1 MWGSTGAMGS
11 KIDKF
16 PTVHT
21 GVKCGFTSVTKHGIV
36 SFADVKDLD
45 RVHRKL
51 VKNMEKNLKKMKVL
65 EEDEGISGIY
75 EENGMPDDIL
85 QTLQDLKTNKDVK
98 STTHCFVNVHT
109 SSVYDEIST
118 AVTRLCNSEIDE
130 WRPEATV
137 NTKYKTVAKKVKPVA
152 TQLPP
157 DTDKHVK
164 QAEKEPSLREGR
176 RIGHKFTKETLANLK
191 IGGDDFLTEPEK
203 KKFQDM
209 LSMHGKAF
217 ASSPDEIGCVQPSV
231 VTPMVI
237 FTVPH
242 VPWDLKPIPVPR
254 ALLPKLVELLK
265 EKRHMGILEPSMAP
279 YSNRWFTV
287 PKKSG
292 ALRFIQDM
300 QPANKV
306 TIRNKG
312 SGPIVDEVAEAFA
325 GHAIYSIGD
334 LYSGYDQFQLA
345 AESRD
350 LTTMKT
356 PLGLMRMCTLPQG
369 ATNSVAHMQSAMN
382 QILRDFVPDKT
393 IPFVDDIPIK
403 GCEEKERDLTA
414 QDDGCRAFVINH
426 IKDVAKILSRL
437 EEVHLTLSIDKSKF
451 GVDEIL
457 VVGHLCGSYGRK
469 PNPEKVD
476 AIGRMKAC
484 SNVTEVRR
492 FLGACVFYQIW
503 IPHFAHISEPLY
515 KLLRKRNKFVWQI
528 EQDLAMAEL
537 KRTLQSPSVLK
548 QVSYNC
554 GRPVIVTVDTSP
566 IAIGWAIGQDD
577 EEGKRFAIR
586 FGARILTD
594 RQRAY
599 PQVKRELYGALTA
612 LKADRN
618 YLIGAEVVLET
629 DCLPLLGMIAN
640 CSSPD
645 IAMLRWIAFIK
656 SLNPVL
662 VHIEGKKNCVA
673 DMLSRARYFNEE
685 DMMAQEG
692 DEELSHGGYVMITD
706 GESSSTGALPFES
719 EIYEGR
725 LRDIGLYLST
735 MERQESWLDKTFK
748 DIRHQSY
755 GYLLKDGVLWKR
767 TKRLGEMPLRVVGD
781 FETKTKVLQE
791 FHDTLW
797 AGHRGVWATY
807 TKIKERYWWKG
818 LYKDV
823 EEFVASCVVC
833 QLQSKVRHRDELHP
847 TYPIAIHFQ
856 WMIDLVAMPNAMWGM
871 KYLVLAREELS
882 NFVEGRALRTK
893 TTENVCRFILEDI
906 FSRYGSIGQM
916 RADRGELNAAEAKEF
931 FNRYGVQLKLT
942 TAYNPEANGKIERGH
957 PPIIHALVKACKGK
971 PKMWPKLLPFALWAD
986 RTTHST
992 VTGYMPVEL
1001 MYGQK
1006 PIMPVEGDIP
1016 TWMFLSWE
1024 DGISRERLLELR
1036 IQQLE
1041 RLPEDVGIALEK
1053 MKAARLSN
1061 KERFDK
1067 THRIRRKKIR
1077 EGDWVLVFDSTL
1089 EHQHSTVRKFA
1100 KRWFGPYVVIKVHL
1114 NGTYSLRE
1122 LDGTSLC
1129 VPVAGKRIKI
1139 FRRSGRF
1146 HLEDLEERF
1155 NSQELEDDQQDEEE
1169 DEELEDALDDNQD
1182 SEED

>member
-1 MWGSTGAMGS
+1 MR
-11 KIDKF
+11 KF
-16 PTVHT
+16 PNVHTSARSGVISLTKCGFVSFT
-21 GVKCGFTSVTKHGIV
+21 GVKE
-36 SFADVKDLD
+36 LD
-45 RVHRKL
+45 PVHRKF
-51 VKNMEKNLKKMKVL
+51 VKKMEKNLKEMKVL
-65 EEDEGISGIY
+65 EGDEGISGVY

-85 QTLQDLKTNKDVK
+85 QTLQDMETNKE
-98 STTHCFVNVHT
+98 SEMTTDCVINVHT
-109 SSVYDEIST
+109 SALYREIST
-118 AVTRLCNSEIDE
+118 AMSRLYDSKIDGRRSE
-130 WRPEATV
+130 AAV
-137 NTKYKTVAKKVKPVA
+137 HTKYKTVAKKVKPVA
-152 TQLPP
+152 TQLPF
-157 DTDKHVK
+157 DTDEHIK
-164 QAEKEPSLREGR
+164 QAEKEPSLREAR
-176 RIGHKFTKETLANLK
+176 RIGHKFTKETLESLK

-231 VTPMVI
+231 VAPMVI

-254 ALLPKLVELLK
+254 ALLPKLLELLK
-265 EKRHMGILEPSMAP
+265 EKRRMGILEPSMAP

-312 SGPIVDEVAEAFA
+312 SGPNVDEVAEAFA

-356 PLGLMRMCTLPQG
+356 PLGLVRMCTLPQG

-382 QILRDFVPDKT
+382 QILRDFVPEKT
-393 IPFVDDIPIK
+393 IPFVDDIPMK
-403 GCEEKERDLTA
+403 GCEEKDRDLTV
-414 QDDGCRAFVINH
+414 QDDGCRVFVDNH
-426 IKDVAKILSRL
+426 IKDVANILSRL
-437 EEVHLTLSIDKSKF
+437 EEVNLTLSIEKSKF
-451 GVDEIL
+451 GVEEIL

-476 AIGRMKAC
+476 AIGRMKSC
-484 SNVTEVRR
+484 STVTEVRR

-515 KLLRKRNKFVWQI
+515 KLLRKRNKFVWQH
-528 EQDLAMAEL
+528 EQDLAMMEL
-537 KRTLQSPSVLK
+537 QKILESPTVLK
-548 QVSYNC
+548 QVSYTC

-566 IAIGWAIGQDD
+566 IAIGWAVGQDD

-586 FGARILTD
+586 FGARILTE

-599 PQVKRELYGALTA
+599 PQVKRELWGALTA

-645 IAMLRWIAFIK
+645 IAMLRWIAYIK

-662 VHIEGKKNCVA
+662 VHIAGKTNCVA

-685 DMMAQEG
+685 EMLACEG
-692 DEELSHGGYVMITD
+692 VDELSHGGYVMATN
-706 GESSSTGALPFES
+706 GESSSNRALPFKAEL
-719 EIYEGR
+719 YDGR
-725 LRDIGLYLST
+725 LKDIGLYLST
-735 MERQESWLDKTFK
+735 MERQRSWMEKTFK

-755 GYLLKDGVLWKR
+755 GYLLKDGFLWKR
-767 TKRLGEMPLRVVGD
+767 AKRAGEVPLRVVGD
-781 FETKTKVLQE
+781 PLTKTQVLQE

-797 AGHRGVWATY
+797 AGHRGIWATY
-807 TKIKERYWWKG
+807 TKVKERYWWKG

-833 QLQSKVRHRDELHP
+833 QVQSKVRHRDELHP

-906 FSRYGSIGQM
+906 FSRYGSIGRM
-916 RADRGELNAAEAKEF
+916 RADRGELNATEAKEF
-931 FNRYGVQLKLT
+931 FKRYGVQLKLT

-957 PPIIHALVKACKGK
+957 PPIIHALVKACRGK
-971 PKMWPKLLPFALWAD
+971 PSMWPKLLPFALWAD
-986 RTTHST
+986 RTTHSS

-1006 PIMPVEGDIP
+1006 PIMPVEEGIP
-1016 TWMFLSWE
+1016 TWVYLSWE
-1024 DGISRERLLELR
+1024 DGISTERLLELR
-1036 IQQLE
+1036 IQQLQ
-1041 RLPEDVGIALEK
+1041 RLPEDLAVALEK
-1053 MKAARLSN
+1053 LKAARLGN
-1061 KERFDK
+1061 KERFDRS
-1067 THRIRRKKIR
+1067 HRLRAKKIR

-1100 KRWFGPYVVIKVHL
+1100 RRWIGPYVVMKVHL

-1122 LDGTSLC
+1122 LDGSTLR
-1129 VPVAGKRIKI
+1129 VPVAGKRIKV
-1139 FRRSGRF
+1139 FRRSDRF
-1146 HLEDLEERF
+1146 HLDDLEEIF
-1155 NSQELEDDQQDEEE
+1155 DPQDLENDDQDEEE
-1169 DEELEDALDDNQD
+1169 DEEEEAEDADDNNQD
-1182 SEED
+1182 MEGD